1 MASKYPSNA
10 SLKIDDMTV
19 NVFSSTA
26 GITSVQ
32 DGTSGMPVMGS
43 MVPTLE
49 FSADIH
55 DQHAVPFATVKQ
67 LYELCYLPT
76 KDKIK
81 NIKIEFWTDENR
93 NEAILSLSFKGWV
106 SSWIVTSGG
115 GGNHVLSISV
125 QPTLSN
131 NQYTEMTIGN

>member
-43 MVPTLE
+43 MVPTL
-49 FSADIH
+49 
-55 DQHAVPFATVKQ
+55 
-67 LYELCYLPT
+67 
-76 KDKIK
+76 
-81 NIKIEFWTDENR
+81 
-93 NEAILSLSFKGWV
+93 
-106 SSWIVTSGG
+106 
-115 GGNHVLSISV
+115 
-125 QPTLSN
+125 
-131 NQYTEMTIGN
+131 